1 MDSIG
6 AMGYWLTELSL
17 KSEGTRR
24 SYLSHFNRFIE
35 SQGLTADT
43 LYRMQKEALT
53 SADRRDSKAVVNLVR
68 GYMNQMLKEGKAPG
82 TVRGIVK
89 ALRSFFEAN
98 ELEFSIKEKDQP
110 PRVYDGPNVILRD
123 QIRDLYD
130 KVGAEFRLRNRAV
143 ILLLKD
149 TGLRVSDVSPLNV
162 GDFKNAKEVP
172 NEAGE
177 RFRIF
182 DAERTKKMGIYAYI
196 HIGPEVVAA
205 LDTYIKDREAQEG
218 YLEDDAPLFIQRG
231 GERATAHALAAQL
244 KRLCELL
251 GQDGKKISAHSL
263 RKFHRTML
271 SVAQV
276 QDPLIWKLEGRA
288 TDPYNQVEKTGHL
301 TKAYIAAYDQLRI
314 FGSESKKDRER
325 DQEINGLQTELERVK
340 SGRSSEM
347 EELKKQVKELTEKLD
362 LNLKYRPWDVKP
374 SDVADRIEV
383 IKERG
388 LQGVPIITSEAYKKL
403 TPEERTE
410 ISKMVN
416 IKTYTPEEARKI
428 ADSEPP
434 ATPEEIAK
442 FRKLIEWLKA
452 NPES

>member
-1 MDSIG
+1 MDNIG
-6 AMGYWLTELSL
+6 AMDYWLTELSL
-17 KSEGTRR
+17 KSKGTKR

-35 SQGLTADT
+35 SQSLTADT
-43 LYRMQKEALT
+43 LYRMQKEALS

-68 GYMNQMLKEGKAPG
+68 GYMNRMLDEGKAPG

-98 ELEFSIKEKDQP
+98 ELEFIIKEKDQP

-130 KVGAEFRLRNRAV
+130 KVGAEFRERNRAV

-177 RFRIF
+177 RFRVF
-182 DAERTKKMGIYAYI
+182 NAERTKKMGIYAYI
-196 HIGPEVVAA
+196 HIGPEAVAT

-218 YLEDDAPLFIQRG
+218 HLEDDAPLFIQRG

-251 GQDGKKISAHSL
+251 EDGKKISAHSL

-276 QDPLIWKLEGRA
+276 QDPLIWKLEGKA
-288 TDPYNQVEKTGHL
+288 TDPYNQAEKTGDL
-301 TKAYIAAYDQLRI
+301 TRAYIAAYDQLRI
-314 FGSESKKDRER
+314 FGSESKKERER
-325 DQEINGLQTELERVK
+325 DNEIKRMQEAQRTEAERANKRIAELEEQTRNWQAFKNLFIQNREVWVEQEAQV
-340 SGRSSEM
+340 RER
-347 EELKKQVKELTEKLD
+347 LVKERLRERLAMDPKT
-362 LNLKYRPWDVKP
+362 LKEL
-374 SDVADRIEV
+374 DRIAAELEKTMTLKDG
-383 IKERG
+383 KEK
-388 LQGVPIITSEAYKKL
+388 Q
-403 TPEERTE
+403 
-410 ISKMVN
+410 
-416 IKTYTPEEARKI
+416 
-428 ADSEPP
+428 
-434 ATPEEIAK
+434 
-442 FRKLIEWLKA
+442 
-452 NPES
+452 